1 MSEKTN
7 LRQADTKV
15 EVVGIVSEN
24 TLEESVRDGK
34 KVISGDITV
43 QTGDINFVTFRVYV
57 NEKKNDGT
65 DNGCY
70 AGIETVMREYQSIAK
85 VGKDAATR
93 VTVTN
98 GQIRPRSYV
107 GKDKQ
112 VHVGVSYQTM
122 FFNRYDGDPEKFEPR
137 AWFEVEMAIASI
149 TPELYTSGE
158 NKGEETG
165 RAIVKGWVPT
175 YSGIEPMTL
184 VAPAENGIAEAILDD
199 YTPNQTVKF
208 YGDIVNSRAEITKEI
223 PVKIGKPRFEK
234 KTIYKN
240 EMIITNASDAYGEDS
255 ETPTPEP
262 YDIGAISQAITD
274 REVRLEE
281 EKAKAKQPE
290 TATSAATTKA
300 RPKLPNF

>member
-1 MSEKTN
+1 MPT
-7 LRQADTKV
+7 
-15 EVVGIVSEN
+15 
-24 TLEESVRDGK
+24 
-34 KVISGDITV
+34 
-43 QTGDINFVTFRVYV
+43 
-57 NEKKNDGT
+57 
-65 DNGCY
+65 Y
-70 AGIETVMREYQSIAK
+70 AGIE
-85 VGKDAATR
+85 
-93 VTVTN
+93 
-98 GQIRPRSYV
+98 P
-107 GKDKQ
+107 
-112 VHVGVSYQTM
+112 
-122 FFNRYDGDPEKFEPR
+122 
-137 AWFEVEMAIASI
+137 I
-149 TPELYTSGE
+149 TLY
-158 NKGEETG
+158 
-165 RAIVKGWVPT
+165 
-175 YSGIEPMTL
+175 
-184 VAPAENGIAEAILDD
+184 APAEDGIAEAILDD
-199 YTPNQTVKF
+199 YAPNQTVKF

>member
-15 EVVGIVSEN
+15 QVVGIVSEN

-34 KVISGDITV
+34 KIISGDIVV
-43 QTGDINFVTFRVYV
+43 QTDNINFVTFRVYV
-57 NEKKNDGT
+57 SQKKNDGT

-70 AGIETVMREYQSIAK
+70 PGIETVMREYKSIARF
-85 VGKDAATR
+85 GEENATR
-93 VTVTN
+93 VAVTN

-107 GKDKQ
+107 GRDKQ
-112 VHVGVSYQTM
+112 VHTGLSYQTM
-122 FFNRYDGDPEKFEPR
+122 FFNRYDGTTGDFKPY
-137 AWFEVEMAIASI
+137 AWFELEMVIASI
-149 TPELYTSGE
+149 VPEIAASGE

-165 RAIVKGWVPT
+165 RAIVKGWMPT
-175 YSGIEPMTL
+175 YSGIEPITL
-184 VAPAENGIAEAILDD
+184 YAPAEDGIAEAILND
-199 YTPNQTVKF
+199 YEPNQTVKF

-223 PVKIGKPRFEK
+223 PVKIGKPRYEK

-240 EMIITNASDAYGEDS
+240 EMIITNVSEPYGEDS
-255 ETPTPEP
+255 ELPTPEP

-281 EKAKAKQPE
+281 EKEKAKQPG
-290 TATSAATTKA
+290 TDVSTTSKA

>member
-1 MSEKTN
+1 M
-7 LRQADTKV
+7 
-15 EVVGIVSEN
+15 
-24 TLEESVRDGK
+24 
-34 KVISGDITV
+34 

-184 VAPAENGIAEAILDD
+184 VAPAEDGIAEAILDD

>member
-70 AGIETVMREYQSIAK
+70 AGIE
-85 VGKDAATR
+85 
-93 VTVTN
+93 TVTN

-184 VAPAENGIAEAILDD
+184 VAPAEDGIA
-199 YTPNQTVKF
+199 
-208 YGDIVNSRAEITKEI
+208 
-223 PVKIGKPRFEK
+223 VKIGKPRFEK

-290 TATSAATTKA
+290 TAASAATTKA

>member
-1 MSEKTN
+1 MMEIQRN
-7 LRQADTKV
+7 LSLV
-15 EVVGIVSEN
+15 
-24 TLEESVRDGK
+24 L
-34 KVISGDITV
+34 
-43 QTGDINFVTFRVYV
+43 
-57 NEKKNDGT
+57 
-65 DNGCY
+65 
-70 AGIETVMREYQSIAK
+70 
-85 VGKDAATR
+85 
-93 VTVTN
+93 
-98 GQIRPRSYV
+98 
-107 GKDKQ
+107 
-112 VHVGVSYQTM
+112 
-122 FFNRYDGDPEKFEPR
+122 
-137 AWFEVEMAIASI
+137 EVEMAIASI

-184 VAPAENGIAEAILDD
+184 VAPAEDGIAEAILDD

-290 TATSAATTKA
+290 TAASAATTKA

>member
-1 MSEKTN
+1 MN
-7 LRQADTKV
+7 VL
-15 EVVGIVSEN
+15 VVGCGKVGSN
-24 TLEESVRDGK
+24 TLCDEGIDVSVIARTAAEADKMLEPDFKGSLLCGVPIDQDNLK
-34 KVISGDITV
+34 K
-43 QTGDINFVTFRVYV
+43 
-57 NEKKNDGT
+57 
-65 DNGCY
+65 

-122 FFNRYDGDPEKFEPR
+122 FFNRYDGDPEKFDPH

-165 RAIVKGWVPT
+165 RVIVKGWVPT

-184 VAPAENGIAEAILDD
+184 VAPAEDGIAEAILDD